1 MGKTSVLSPSRLERL
16 LQMDELLRSKR
27 RITQPILAEKLEVTE
42 RTIRNDLRFLE
53 CHFNAPLKYTKK
65 QGWYYIDDNW
75 QLPNVSLSI
84 GELFALTLGARMLE
98 SYAGSAY
105 EKELQSSIERLS
117 ERLPEP
123 TWVNLQQLADERIV
137 FRSGAQMNLNPE
149 IWQNL
154 LEACRSSKRIW
165 IHYYAATRNKFSE
178 RVVEPYLLHVYRA
191 TNPYLIGFCQKRQE
205 MRWFRIDR
213 IQQIKV
219 LDESFERDPNFHAQT
234 YLDQIFQAEVGG
246 NPVPVSIWFDAANAP
261 FIRERRWHL
270 TQEITEHDDGS
281 LTLHLVSG
289 GLNELKRWVLGYG
302 KGAVVK
308 EPVELVN
315 LVKSEVEGMS
325 QHYNLLE
332 VSNHV
337 M

>member
-1 MGKTSVLSPSRLERL
+1 MGTTTALSPRRLERL
-16 LQMDELLRSKR
+16 LNIDQLLRSHS
-27 RITQPILAEKLEVTE
+27 RITQSILSEKLEVKE
-42 RTIRNDLRFLE
+42 RTIRDDLHFLRDRFM
-53 CHFNAPLKYTKK
+53 APLKYTKK
-65 QGWYYIDDNW
+65 EGWYYTDDNW
-75 QLPNVSLSI
+75 RLPSISLSI

-105 EKELQSSIERLS
+105 QKELQSSIERLS
-117 ERLPEP
+117 ERLPEQ
-123 TWVNLQQLADERIV
+123 TWINLQQLADERII
-137 FRSGAQMNLNPE
+137 FRSGAEMKLDPD
-149 IWQNL
+149 IWQTL

-165 IHYYAATRNKFSE
+165 IHYYAATRNQYSS

-191 TNPYLIGFCQKRQE
+191 TNPYVIGFCHKRQE

-219 LDESFERDPNFHAQT
+219 LDETFERDPNFDAQT

-246 NPVPVSIWFDAANAP
+246 KPVRVSIWFDAANAP
-261 FIRERRWHL
+261 FIRERRWHV

-289 GLNELKRWVLGYG
+289 GLNDLKRWVLGYG

-315 LVKSEVEGMS
+315 LVKAEVEGMS
-325 QHYNLLE
+325 QHYSLF
-332 VSNHV
+332 
-337 M
+337 